1 LPGQWAPWRL
11 IIQANWPVDSVVIGC
26 SEEQPDGHGVDREP
40 VTPAADQ
47 AQRSLINAPHN
58 RLAEG
63 A

>member
-1 LPGQWAPWRL
+1 
-11 IIQANWPVDSVVIGC
+11 VVIGC